1 MNTHKYY
8 NSSKSLLDYQYK
20 FLEQKEICSRMTR
33 EEIIGLI
40 KEDGSNIK
48 YIDNPDE
55 ELQLLAIRTPRSIYL
70 AKHKSGFN
78 ISYIKNPTYK
88 VCQEFLFNTINS
100 FSNKEDYHAFYLV
113 HDNKK
118 LKDLMSFI
126 NPECDCFE
134 DVKQLYEFLK
144 K

>member
-8 NSSKSLLDYQYK
+8 NSSKSLLDYQQR

-33 EEIIGLI
+33 EEIIELI
-40 KEDGSNIK
+40 KENGSNIK
-48 YIDNPDE
+48 YINDPDE
-55 ELQLLAIRTPRSIYL
+55 ELQLLAIRTPRQIYL
-70 AKHKSGFN
+70 SIHEGGFN

-88 VCQEFLFNTINS
+88 VCQEFLFNTINK
-100 FSNKEDYHAFYLV
+100 FDNTKDYQTFYLV
-113 HDNKK
+113 YDNKR

-126 NPECDCFE
+126 NPECDCFK

>member
-1 MNTHKYY
+1 
-8 NSSKSLLDYQYK
+8 
-20 FLEQKEICSRMTR
+20 MTR
-33 EEIIGLI
+33 EEIIELI

-70 AKHKSGFN
+70 TIHKSGFN

-88 VCQEFLFNTINS
+88 VCQEFLFNNINK
-100 FSNKEDYHAFYLV
+100 FDNIKNYQIFYLV
-113 HDNKK
+113 YDNKK

-134 DVKQLYEFLK
+134 NVKELYEFLK